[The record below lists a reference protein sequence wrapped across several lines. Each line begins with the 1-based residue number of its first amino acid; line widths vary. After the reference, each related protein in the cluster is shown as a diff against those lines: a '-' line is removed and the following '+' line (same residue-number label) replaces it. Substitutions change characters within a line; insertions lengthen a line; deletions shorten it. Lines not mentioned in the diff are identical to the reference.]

1 MENVGKLLSASPFE
15 KTVFD
20 AIGLDGGGRVAQLET
35 DVGFTVEE

>member
-1 MENVGKLLSASPFE
+1 MLLSASPFE

-20 AIGLDGGGRVAQLET
+20 AIGLDGGGKEAQLE